1 MKKYIKKKIAKRICA
16 YFTKNYQLT
25 NSNKRRYQLL
35 RWMVDL
41 VADEYESALNLYKIS
56 RYIDENNVNTQFTDV
71 FTADNTVFIVTM
83 FPGMWIGTGG
93 SISNE
98 IENTIN
104 TNAKGK
110 KTRNYEVRP
119 IEDLN
124 SSTQQIY
131 SYVKQFR
138 QLRDGTLY

>member
-16 YFTKNYQLT
+16 YFTKNYQLK
-25 NSNKRRYQLL
+25 NSNKKQYQIL
-35 RWMVDL
+35 RWIVDL
-41 VADEYESALNLYKIS
+41 IADEYESSLNLFKVSLYL
-56 RYIDENNVNTQFTDV
+56 DTNNVNTQFTDV
-71 FTADNTVFIVTM
+71 FTVDNTVFILTM

-93 SISNE
+93 SISRE

-104 TNAKGK
+104 TNSNGE

-124 SSTQQIY
+124 SATQQIY
-131 SYVKQFR
+131 SNLKQFKN
-138 QLRDGTLY
+138 LRDFGV

>member
-16 YFTKNYQLT
+16 YFTKNYQLK
-25 NSNKRRYQLL
+25 NSNKKQYQIL
-35 RWMVDL
+35 RWIVDL
-41 VADEYESALNLYKIS
+41 IADEYESSLNLFKVSLYL
-56 RYIDENNVNTQFTDV
+56 DTNNVNTQFTDV
-71 FTADNTVFIVTM
+71 FTVDNTVFILTM

-93 SISNE
+93 SISRE

-104 TNAKGK
+104 TNSNGE

-124 SSTQQIY
+124 SPTQQIY
-131 SYVKQFR
+131 SNLKQFKN
-138 QLRDGTLY
+138 LRDFGV